1 MNKGLENLLCHKPKF
16 MVLVDDLLKMED
28 LTQLSMPEDLD
39 WNQLLETAF
48 PDSHQRL
55 EYHPSFSWSLMI
67 SVLRRANKTE
77 AERFLMRRFHVKGA
91 ITSMCILIQSAT
103 ELHSFRLSGDQEKY

>member
-1 MNKGLENLLCHKPKF
+1 MSQSLWFLHT
-16 MVLVDDLLKMED
+16 VTDDLLKMED

-48 PDSHQRL
+48 PDSHERL

-77 AERFLMRRFHVKGA
+77 AERFLMRRFHVKGKNE
-91 ITSMCILIQSAT
+91 ITSINHIV
-103 ELHSFRLSGDQEKY
+103 